1 MPSTAKICITPQ
13 NNSEAHIV
21 ERTTASHA
29 FIIEKQKVK
38 RPIKM
43 SLVLFVAAA
52 THEF

>member
-1 MPSTAKICITPQ
+1 MTSTAKICIMPQ

-21 ERTTASHA
+21 ECTTA